1 MFRKL
6 TTSVGMVLLAS
17 SFALA
22 GQAPAGEAK
31 TAKRP
36 RVTTAKSQTTS
47 PAKKTSTKAKRH
59 KKHRKAAT
67 KPAAKQQAYATP
79 QQ

>member
-6 TTSVGMVLLAS
+6 TTSFGMLLLAS

-22 GQAPAGEAK
+22 GQTPAAAAK
-31 TAKRP
+31 TAKQP
-36 RVTTAKSQTTS
+36 PVTTAKSQTLS
-47 PAKKTSTKAKRH
+47 SAKKTPTKA
-59 KKHRKAAT
+59 KKHRKHHKA
-67 KPAAKQQAYATP
+67 PAKRAPKQPSATP